1 MMNFKDYIKQVRA
14 SGHYAF
20 TTQDALSVLGI
31 TRNAFNCGMYKL
43 KKNGDIVSPA
53 KNLYVIVPPEHQ
65 IVGCIPP
72 EELIPILMKH
82 WHLPYYVCLLSAA
95 LYHGASHQKPQVFQ
109 VMTDKQIKALVCG
122 KIKIDF
128 VYKKSLTDL
137 LTQKMMVKT
146 GYLTVSTPEL
156 TAFDL
161 MHYPHHVGGL
171 NHIATVLSELIETI
185 NPDVLIALV
194 TNSVEKAWAQ
204 RFGYLL
210 EHIDSMDVDKQQD
223 IATRLHE
230 ALVKPLSPVPLSPEL
245 PIKGEARDHR
255 WMIIENTTIESDL

>member
-1 MMNFKDYIKQVRA
+1 
-14 SGHYAF
+14 
-20 TTQDALSVLGI
+20 
-31 TRNAFNCGMYKL
+31 MYKL

-72 EELIPILMKH
+72 KRRAYTYSDEALAFAL
-82 WHLPYYVCLLSAA
+82 LCVFALSAA

-122 KIKIDF
+122 KLKIDF